1 MTRQTAIA
9 VLISMLAMG
18 ACAAPGNSPR
28 TQSPTAS
35 SLSPVPTVPGWA
47 SKGVA
52 AIIDFG
58 KKPITSITADETGVW
73 VRVGYGDIAHID
85 PASNAVIATLNP
97 GFTQYGNVRIGAGGV
112 WSTDFDHN
120 LVMRIDAEK
129 NKIVAQIAVG
139 QNPEGL
145 TVTDDTV
152 WVANHRGGSISRID
166 PATNTVA
173 QTLVIGPEGASGP
186 KGIVIAGGDLW
197 TPVPNLGAVL
207 RIDPASGK
215 VVRSF
220 AFDDPGG
227 VLASGDIVYVFA
239 AGTLSQ
245 INVAT
250 NVVTPV
256 EVGEHIPGM
265 FADGSAWAVDGMRL
279 WRLDAHTFKP
289 LKSWQIAESD
299 IGFGQLAFAGGAV
312 WVAFEGGRI
321 VRVDVGG

>member
-1 MTRQTAIA
+1 
-9 VLISMLAMG
+9 MLMASG
-18 ACAAPGNSPR
+18 CAAPGASPPIP
-28 TQSPTAS
+28 SPTAS
-35 SLSPVPTVPGWA
+35 SPSPAPTVPAWA
-47 SKGVA
+47 SKGVE

-73 VRVGYGDIAHID
+73 VRVGYGGIAHIN
-85 PASNAVIATLNP
+85 PASNAVVATLNP
-97 GFTQYGNVRIGAGGV
+97 GFTQYGNVRVGAGAV

-120 LVMRIDAEK
+120 LVMRIDPKTDE
-129 NKIVAQIAVG
+129 IVAKVEVG

-166 PATNTVA
+166 PATNSVA
-173 QTLVIGPEGASGP
+173 QTLVIGPEGRSGP
-186 KGIVIAGGDLW
+186 KGIVIADGDLW
-197 TPVPNLGAVL
+197 TPVPNVGAVL
-207 RIDPASGK
+207 RIDPASGM

-227 VLASGDIVYVFA
+227 VLADGDIVYVFA
-239 AGTLSQ
+239 AGTLSE

-256 EVGEHIPGM
+256 EVGEHIPAM

-279 WRLDAHTFKP
+279 WRLDAHTFEP
-289 LKSWQIAESD
+289 LKSWQIAESEM
-299 IGFGQLAFAGGAV
+299 GFGQLAFAGGAV
-312 WVAFEGGRI
+312 WVADEAGRV
-321 VRVDVGG
+321 VRVDVDG